1 MADIYLLDGLTLP
14 HGVAHESLP
23 GIVARF
29 MADCWQGMS
38 RTQMRA
44 RAKRQGL
51 RLSFRSTARSAP
63 GDTGV
68 FELRFSGGEV
78 ECLTLA
84 RLRRV
89 RGKDRRSTR
98 GATLPPARD
107 PRQTT
112 LF

>member
-1 MADIYLLDGLTLP
+1 MTDIYLLDGLSLP

-23 GIVARF
+23 GIVTRF
-29 MADCWQGMS
+29 MADCWQGMN
-38 RTQMRA
+38 RTQMRV

-51 RLSFRSTARSAP
+51 RLSFRSTARCAP

-78 ECLTLA
+78 ECLMLA

-89 RGKDRRSTR
+89 HRTDRRSTR

-107 PRQTT
+107 PRQAK